1 MIQTLIADDHDLIR
15 RSVRTLLEQ
24 DSDINIVYEA
34 IDGQEAL
41 QKIGEIKP
49 DIAIL
54 DISMPNLDGIS
65 ASEKVLEMGLDTQII
80 ILSMHSDPVLIDQ
93 LLKSGIR
100 GYLIKDSL
108 IEDLLPAVHSAV
120 QRKIFMSPS
129 IHISDLDNSSI

>member
-15 RSVRTLLEQ
+15 RSVRMLLEQ
-24 DSDINIVYEA
+24 DSEIKIVYEA
-34 IDGQEAL
+34 TDGQEAL
-41 QKIGEIKP
+41 DKIGEIKP

-108 IEDLLPAVHSAV
+108 TEDLLPAVRSAV

-129 IHISDLDNSSI
+129 INLPGPLFP